1 MALNDDAYQPCTII
15 MQEALTTK
23 GFVGKNFYANHG
35 AVFNGQNTYAKLP
48 SAAAAAVFQVLI
60 AQQKFL
66 QPTST
71 PYTTYL
77 MPRLITKA
85 YYKNR

>member
-35 AVFNGQNTYAKLP
+35 AVFNGQNM
-48 SAAAAAVFQVLI
+48 QN
-60 AQQKFL
+60 FL
-66 QPTST
+66 QQQQQQQQQQ
-71 PYTTYL
+71 YFKY
-77 MPRLITKA
+77 
-85 YYKNR
+85 

>member
-35 AVFNGQNTYAKLP
+35 AVFNGQNM
-48 SAAAAAVFQVLI
+48 QN
-60 AQQKFL
+60 FL
-66 QPTST
+66 QQQQQQ
-71 PYTTYL
+71 YFKY
-77 MPRLITKA
+77 
-85 YYKNR
+85 